1 MLTSS
6 SFMTSTSSLS
16 TISNI
21 STDLEILYEEDENE
35 EEENEKVEIVGEN
48 STDHLTKIVQKS
60 CKLEIKFIW
69 YAKIY
74 LTFLVFFVCFNSNQF
89 EAKISDLKVMQIF
102 SIL

>member
-21 STDLEILYEEDENE
+21 STDLQIVYEEDENE
-35 EEENEKVEIVGEN
+35 EEEENKNKVEIVGEK
-48 STDHLTKIVQKS
+48 STDHLTNFVKKC

-69 YAKIY
+69 YAKIHFQ
-74 LTFLVFFVCFNSNQF
+74 FLVFCVFR
-89 EAKISDLKVMQIF
+89 
-102 SIL
+102 SI

>member
-35 EEENEKVEIVGEN
+35 EEENDKVEIVGEN
-48 STDHLTKIVQKS
+48 STDHLTRFVKKS

-74 LTFLVFFVCFNSNQF
+74 FTFFSFLCVSIQ
-89 EAKISDLKVMQIF
+89 ISL
-102 SIL
+102 

>member
-21 STDLEILYEEDENE
+21 STDLQILYEEDENE
-35 EEENEKVEIVGEN
+35 EENENKVEIVGEN
-48 STDHLTKIVQKS
+48 STDHSTNFVKKS

-69 YAKIY
+69 YAKILFY
-74 LTFLVFFVCFNSNQF
+74 ILSFFFCV
-89 EAKISDLKVMQIF
+89 
-102 SIL
+102 